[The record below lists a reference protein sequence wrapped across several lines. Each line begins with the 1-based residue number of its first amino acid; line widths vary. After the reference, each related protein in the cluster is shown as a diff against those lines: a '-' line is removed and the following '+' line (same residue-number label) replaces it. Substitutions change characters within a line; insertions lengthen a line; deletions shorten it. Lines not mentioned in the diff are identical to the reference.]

1 MMNGSIHKAIN
12 NIFEPKSTMKK
23 LFILLT
29 LSFIVVLNAIA
40 QVKEGIIT
48 FERKINMHKRIQDE
62 QMKAMMPEFRVSKH
76 LLLFSDSTSIYKAIP
91 EDESPDPFE
100 GGNGGG
106 MRMAFKM
113 PGDGGEIYKNY
124 ATGLLVEQTEIFSKT
139 FIINDS
145 IKKQAWKLT
154 GETQKVLGHNCFKAT
169 TKQTMKVAGG
179 MFRRR
184 NNEPD
189 SAEGKAPELKDVVME
204 VTAWFAED
212 IISPVGPENNGGL
225 PGAILMLDINNGET
239 LFTATEIKPTVNKK
253 EIKQPTKGKKVTREE
268 FRNTVKEM
276 MQNFGPPGG
285 GRRRDD

>member
-1 MMNGSIHKAIN
+1 
-12 NIFEPKSTMKK
+12 MKK
-23 LFILLT
+23 LVLVFIL
-29 LSFIVVLNAIA
+29 SSIFVLNSKA

-48 FERKINMHKRIQDE
+48 YERKINMYKRIQDE

-76 LLLFSDSTSIYKAIP
+76 LLLFSDSTSIFKAVP
-91 EDESPDPFE
+91 EDESPDPFD

-124 ATGLLVEQTEIFSKT
+124 ATGLLTEQTELFSKN
-139 FIINDS
+139 FLINDS
-145 IKKQAWKLT
+145 IKKQTWKLT
-154 GETQKVLGHNCFKAT
+154 GESRKILGHNCVKAT
-169 TKQTMKVAGG
+169 TKQSVKVGG

-184 NNEPD
+184 RNDNETD
-189 SAEGKAPELKDVVME
+189 TADKGPELKDQILDIA
-204 VTAWFAED
+204 AWFADD

-239 LFTATEIKPTVNKK
+239 LYTAIDIKSTVNKK
-253 EIKQPTKGKKVTREE
+253 EIKQPSKGKKITREE
-268 FRNTVKEM
+268 YRNTVKEM

-285 GRRRDD
+285 RRNQ

>member
-1 MMNGSIHKAIN
+1 M
-12 NIFEPKSTMKK
+12 
-23 LFILLT
+23 LLT
-29 LSFIVVLNAIA
+29 LGLIIAFNSTA
-40 QVKEGIIT
+40 QVKEGVIT

-124 ATGLLVEQTEIFSKT
+124 ATGIQIEQTELFSKT

-154 GETQKVLGHNCFKAT
+154 GETKKVLGHNCFKAT
-169 TKQTMKVAGG
+169 AKQTMKVAGG

-184 NNEPD
+184 GNETDTAGNKP
-189 SAEGKAPELKDVVME
+189 PELKDVTVDLA
-204 VTAWFAED
+204 AWFADD
-212 IISPVGPENNGGL
+212 IVSPVGPENNGGL
-225 PGAILMLDINNGET
+225 PGAILMMDVNNGET
-239 LFTATEIKPTVNKK
+239 VFTAIEIKPTVNKK
-253 EIKQPTKGKKVTREE
+253 DIKQPTKGKKVTREE
-268 FRNTVKEM
+268 YRNTVKEM

-285 GRRRDD
+285 GKRRDD